1 MINKKAV
8 ALAAAVVGMGAYAA
22 IAQSPAANMSF
33 FVTSSN
39 PKGGNLGGLAGA
51 DQVCQSLAQAAGAG
65 RRMWHAY
72 LSTSTV
78 DAKSRIGSGPWY
90 NYKGELIAQNVADLH
105 TADKNKIS
113 GTTALTEKGTTPNY
127 LVANAQGQPAPAA
140 QPLQHDILTGTN
152 EDGTKN
158 ADTCRDWTV
167 ADASAKAMLGHADR
181 LGRNPGLNSWNAI
194 HASQGC
200 GLEQLQPTGGAGLLY
215 CFAVN

>member
-1 MINKKAV
+1 MISKKTV
-8 ALAAAVVGMGAYAA
+8 TAAAVVLVAGAYSA

-33 FVTSSN
+33 FITSSN

-65 RRMWHAY
+65 RKTWHAY

-78 DAKSRIGSGPWY
+78 DAKTRIGNGPWY
-90 NYKGELIAQNVADLH
+90 NFKGELIAQNLADLH

-113 GTTALTEKGTTPNY
+113 ATTSLTEKGTTPNY
-127 LVANAQGQPAPAA
+127 LAVNAQGQATPAA

-158 ADTCRDWTV
+158 GDTCKDWTV
-167 ADASAKAMLGHADR
+167 GDASAKAMLGHADR
-181 LGRNPGLNSWNAI
+181 LGRNPGVNSWNQI

-200 GLEQLQPTGGAGLLY
+200 GLEQLAPTGGAGLLY
-215 CFAVN
+215 CFATN